1 MEKKSMLKKSSIPSG
16 EVLDFVH
23 FCRNIVEV
31 FLLGKGTGYPRKI
44 GCKKVEDFLS
54 DEFSS
59 SFHQINLATP

>member
-1 MEKKSMLKKSSIPSG
+1 MSSPVEGQGEKKSMLKKSSIPSG

-31 FLLGKGTGYPRKI
+31 FLLGKGKGYPRKI
-44 GCKKVEDFLS
+44 EFFLS

-59 SFHQINLATP
+59 SFHQI